1 MQLFKIS
8 TPDKLSPFLLLR
20 AKSPEKREGREKK
33 SACFLG
39 RGEPINNHVLVHLM
53 DDILME
59 IGFCWAEETWG
70 VGVGWLRLPS
80 AASFTGQ

>member
-1 MQLFKIS
+1 
-8 TPDKLSPFLLLR
+8 
-20 AKSPEKREGREKK
+20 
-33 SACFLG
+33 
-39 RGEPINNHVLVHLM
+39 M

-59 IGFCWAEETWG
+59 IGFCWDEEMWG

>member
-1 MQLFKIS
+1 
-8 TPDKLSPFLLLR
+8 
-20 AKSPEKREGREKK
+20 
-33 SACFLG
+33 
-39 RGEPINNHVLVHLM
+39 M

>member
-8 TPDKLSPFLLLR
+8 TPDKLSPLLLLR
-20 AKSPEKREGREKK
+20 AKSPEKRGEGKK

-39 RGEPINNHVLVHLM
+39 RGEPINNHVLVRLM

>member
-8 TPDKLSPFLLLR
+8 TSDKPSPSPLLR
-20 AKSPEKREGREKK
+20 AKSPEKGGGEEK

-39 RGEPINNHVLVHLM
+39 RGEPINNHILVHLM

-59 IGFCWAEETWG
+59 IGFCWDEETWG